1 MRIEETM
8 DKYLVEAKY
17 DVGRAVKSLRRSLQM
32 LNKDADKFVKNVKMT
47 KGVIELMD
55 GVSGSST
62 MGNLNNDSND
72 MEGSIEA
79 VIRGIG
85 DIIGIIE
92 KNEDKR

>member
-1 MRIEETM
+1 MM
-8 DKYLVEAKY
+8 DKYLVEAKK
-17 DVGRAVKSLRRSLQM
+17 DSKSLRRSLNM
-32 LNKDADKFVKNVKMT
+32 IEKEGNKFIRNVDMMI
-47 KGVIELMD
+47 GVIELMD

-92 KNEDKR
+92 KNEDKG